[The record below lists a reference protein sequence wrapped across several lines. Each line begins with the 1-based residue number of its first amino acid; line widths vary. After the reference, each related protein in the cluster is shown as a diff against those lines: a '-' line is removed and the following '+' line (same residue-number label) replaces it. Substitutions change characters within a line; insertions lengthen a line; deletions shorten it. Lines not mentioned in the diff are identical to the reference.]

1 MNVRLPA
8 AIAATLVGLGALTA
22 CGGGGEEST
31 VEPTTQSPE
40 AEESTTAAEETSE
53 SATRETSEPEETS
66 SSNETATDAPAAG
79 GEAGTPVAVGETI
92 TDDVLGDTVTIAQV
106 IKGFPSTE
114 FANIAEDGGEFV
126 LVEVDVTAGDLYSGG
141 VQGGFKLLSGGETA
155 GSSTGIIDDELE
167 AAGMTPFDGVDGG
180 ETGSGWVVFQVNTVK
195 PSYELTYTRTAASV
209 IGSDETIPEQVW
221 TIPLP

>member
-1 MNVRLPA
+1 MNVRVPA

-22 CGGGGEEST
+22 CGGGDKEST
-31 VEPTTQSPE
+31 TEPTTQSPE
-40 AEESTTAAEETSE
+40 AEESTTEAEETSE
-53 SATRETSEPEETS
+53 SATEETSEPEESTS
-66 SSNETATDAPAAG
+66 SDDASDPAPS

-92 TDDVLGDTVTIAQV
+92 TDDVLGDTITIVQV

-114 FANIAEDGGEFV
+114 YANITEDGGEFV

-167 AAGMTPFDGVDGG
+167 AAGMTPFDGVSSG
-180 ETGSGWVVFQVNTVK
+180 EAATGWVVFQVNSVK
-195 PSYELTYTRTAASV
+195 PSYELTYTRMAANV

>member
-1 MNVRLPA
+1 MNVRVPA
-8 AIAATLVGLGALTA
+8 AVAATLVGLGALTA
-22 CGGGGEEST
+22 CGGGDEEST
-31 VEPTTQSPE
+31 TEPTTQSPE
-40 AEESTTAAEETSE
+40 AEESTTEAEKTSE
-53 SATRETSEPEETS
+53 SATEETSEPEESTS
-66 SSNETATDAPAAG
+66 SDDASAPAPS
-79 GEAGTPVAVGETI
+79 GEAGTPVTVGETI
-92 TDDVLGDTVTIAQV
+92 TDDVLGDTITIVQV

-180 ETGSGWVVFQVNTVK
+180 ETGSGWVVFQVNSVK
-195 PSYELTYTRTAASV
+195 PSYELTYTRMAASV